1 MSHRWPLRSD
11 IASRIR
17 ATNAAD
23 ESLSQLIA
31 QLPPSL
37 QYPSPSNPNP
47 WQASFQINYS
57 NFLLL
62 LHRCPPK
69 QISTDQLYAVYDPD
83 ICTEARIALVSTI
96 EGLVAR
102 RSLQSL
108 SLFEVHAMFTA
119 VVSVIAR
126 LDAKNPINA
135 SKSMRM
141 LKSLGDSLRA
151 LSPQWSFATGLLHL
165 VSQTESNMKRQQAN
179 PLTVGDNG
187 EAVSPPTSSSIS
199 TPASTNGYPRQDTAP
214 FDSNSMPAPANTPD
228 NARALTGEFN
238 HLLGDLAS
246 QDSLAFE
253 EFLASVDGSFQF
265 FY

>member
-11 IASRIR
+11 ITSRIR
-17 ATNAAD
+17 ATQAAD
-23 ESLSQLIA
+23 ESLSQLIT
-31 QLPPSL
+31 QLPSSL

-69 QISTDQLYAVYDPD
+69 QVSTDQLYAVYDPD
-83 ICTEARIALVSTI
+83 ICTEARITLVSTL

-135 SKSMRM
+135 GKSMRM

-165 VSQTESNMKRQQAN
+165 VSQTEASMKRQQAN
-179 PLTVGDNG
+179 SSAGDNG
-187 EAVSPPTSSSIS
+187 EAASPPTPSSIS
-199 TPASTNGYPRQDTAP
+199 TPASTHSYQPQNTASFDTNA
-214 FDSNSMPAPANTPD
+214 MPAPANTPD
-228 NARALTGEFN
+228 TARAFTGEFN
-238 HLLGDLAS
+238 HLLGDFAS